1 MALTAPSQTSAA
13 LAPSRT
19 PSAGVEALRAGVV
32 VRLTRTAAE
41 DMGSLR
47 EDEARGIFARKEQAE
62 PPTRDRGQGSYLAGI
77 SYLELKDGVLL
88 RKPTK
93 LPRPQNRVADIRCKG
108 LLFITGGGSPPSGVL

>member
-1 MALTAPSQTSAA
+1 M
-13 LAPSRT
+13 
-19 PSAGVEALRAGVV
+19 

-88 RKPTK
+88 RKQTK
-93 LPRPQNRVADIRCKG
+93 LPPQNRVADIRCKG
-108 LLFITGGGSPPSGVL
+108 LLVITRGGSPPSGVL